1 MASTTT
7 NRKQIEDF
15 LWEWAE
21 THGDW
26 SKLLVSDIVDDE
38 CNLEVVNRETI
49 FNYFLQS
56 INLYSGLPAL
66 KITKPNYK
74 PTDKQIVLNSISN
87 ITGVNRLAKNQ
98 TINFANNITIIYGEN
113 GTGKTGYSRILK
125 SLGFSY
131 DIYNNILS
139 NIFSGREAKAATIKF
154 KANDVDQTFIWNGTN
169 KDADLENIS
178 VFNSSCVQIS
188 LSDRQ
193 LIVSPIGFH
202 LFSLITS
209 ELQELTKL
217 LNAKMGSHPTSF
229 VWTDSLTL
237 GTPQQVF
244 ISSLSKT
251 STEQKLVEL
260 STFNEE
266 HSLELQAKEKELSN
280 LNKALIQNEIQ
291 ALTSSISEIETLIKK
306 IQSAQLQ
313 FTTTNWQTL
322 IDLNKQIKILEG
334 KTQMGIKEIAEAN
347 GIEFYQT
354 KEFQLFIQS
363 AESYIKT
370 INNPNYPSIDDV
382 CVYCLQPLNNSAQEL
397 LQNYR
402 ILLTDK
408 TQENLSL
415 IKQQKATLI
424 KQITQVETNLFFHQP
439 TFGVDENKNPIQ
451 PSESKSYNKS
461 LEEYKIKFTTDSVGE
476 DTSFSFDYST
486 YIQFL
491 ENKNAELN
499 ASLNEKRSSLSNLS
513 AKEIQLRNKIA
524 ELKDRKLLSNKIEEV
539 KKGIQNHKIVSI
551 LSSHAGSFNS
561 YSISRKT
568 TEAREHLVQ
577 QNFRNIFQ
585 KELRALRKSNLLVEI
600 NFGTERGNSRVS
612 PRISSH
618 VLTEI
623 LSEGEQKAIAL
634 AEFMTELQLDNVK
647 APVIFDDPVN
657 SLDHR
662 IIDEV
667 AK

>member
-21 THGDW
+21 SHGDW
-26 SKLLVSDIVDDE
+26 SKLLVSNIVGDE
-38 CNLEVVNRETI
+38 CNLQTSNREI
-49 FNYFLQS
+49 VFNYFLQS

-66 KITKPNYK
+66 KITKPAYA
-74 PTDKQIVLNSISN
+74 PTDKRIILNSISN

-98 TINFANNITIIYGEN
+98 TLNFANNITVIYGEN

-131 DIYNNILS
+131 DINNNILS

-154 KANDVDQTFIWNGTN
+154 KANDADQTFVWDGAN
-169 KDADLENIS
+169 KNEDLENIS

-193 LIVSPIGFH
+193 LLVSPIGFH

-209 ELQELTKL
+209 ELQELTKF
-217 LNAKMGSHPTSF
+217 LNAKIASHPTSF
-229 VWTDSLTL
+229 AWIDSLNL

-251 STEQKLVEL
+251 SNEQKLVEL

-266 HSLELQAKEKELSN
+266 HSAELQTKEKELSN

-291 ALTSSISEIETLIKK
+291 ALTSSISEIETLIKR
-306 IQSAQLQ
+306 IQSAQVK
-313 FTTTNWQTL
+313 FTAANWQTL
-322 IDLNKQIKILEG
+322 INLNKQIKILEG

-354 KEFQLFIQS
+354 NEFQLFIQS
-363 AESYIKT
+363 AENYIKT
-370 INNPNYPSIDDV
+370 IDKSSYPSTGDI

-397 LQNYR
+397 LKNYR
-402 ILLTDK
+402 ILLNDK

-415 IKQQKATLI
+415 LKQQKATLI
-424 KQITQVETNLFFHQP
+424 KQVTQIETNLIFHQP
-439 TFGVDENKNPIQ
+439 TFGIDENKNPIQ
-451 PSESKSYNKS
+451 PSEIKSYNKS
-461 LEEYKIKFTTDSVGE
+461 LEEYKTKFITDSVGE
-476 DTSFSFDYST
+476 DTIFGFDYST

-499 ASLNEKRSSLSNLS
+499 TSLNEKKSSLSNLS
-513 AKEIQLRNKIA
+513 TKEIQLKNKIA
-524 ELKDRKLLSNKIEEV
+524 ELKDRKLLSNKTEEV

-551 LSSHAGSFNS
+551 LSSHAASFNS

-577 QNFRNIFQ
+577 QNFKDIF
-585 KELRALRKSNLLVEI
+585 KNELKALRKSNLLVEI
-600 NFGTERGNSRVS
+600 NFGTERGNS
-612 PRISSH
+612 
-618 VLTEI
+618 
-623 LSEGEQKAIAL
+623 
-634 AEFMTELQLDNVK
+634 
-647 APVIFDDPVN
+647 
-657 SLDHR
+657 
-662 IIDEV
+662 
-667 AK
+667 